1 MRLHAQTGSRKTAV
15 ATSALSLAA
24 IAMLAL
30 TGCSPQSAAAGD
42 NAKEGK
48 TETETITIATLPTG
62 DDPMAVNP
70 IEALGELITAET
82 GMQVEIVDAPDYLG
96 VVEAVRA
103 DHVDIALMSAFPSA
117 LAVNTGEVDA
127 LMTWPGSPDPV
138 STCYVLKDSPITSV
152 EELKGKTV
160 AFADPGSSS
169 GFFMPVHLLDSVGLE
184 RDVDYEAMF
193 TGGHDRSAIAVK
205 EGQVDAACTAT
216 MLMGMTG
223 TDYFPFEEGETRAI
237 GTSVPMDVSMAVIAS
252 QKMSDSKR
260 EALLEALPRV
270 FVAENEDQLGVYAE
284 AGIIGVEPTLEPER
298 SVFQSLVNV
307 AAVAGVDIADLK

>member
-1 MRLHAQTGSRKTAV
+1 MNTRSILGV
-15 ATSALSLAA
+15 GALSLASLLA
-24 IAMLAL
+24 I
-30 TGCSPQSAAAGD
+30 TGCSGSASADSAEAD
-42 NAKEGK
+42 V
-48 TETETITIATLPTG
+48 IRIATLPAG
-62 DDPMAVNP
+62 DDPTAVNP
-70 IEALGELITAET
+70 IVALGELITAET
-82 GMQVEIVDAPDYLG
+82 GLRVEITDAPDYLG

-138 STCYVLKDSPITSV
+138 SKCYVLADSPIQSV

-184 RDVDYEAMF
+184 RDVDYDAMF

-216 MLMGMTG
+216 MLTQMTG
-223 TDYFPFEEGETRAI
+223 TDYFPFEEGDVRFI
-237 GTSVPMDVSMAVIAS
+237 GESLPMDVSMAVIAS
-252 QKMSDSKR
+252 QGMNDAKR
-260 EALLEALPRV
+260 QALLSGLPTVFAEENAEA
-270 FVAENEDQLGVYAE
+270 LGVYAE
-284 AGIIGVEPTLEPER
+284 AGIVGVDPILEPGREA
-298 SVFQSLVNV
+298 FQPLVDV
-307 AAVAGVDIADLK
+307 AAVAGVDISDLK

>member
-1 MRLHAQTGSRKTAV
+1 MNIRSLTGLGALTLVGAV
-15 ATSALSLAA
+15 
-24 IAMLAL
+24 AL
-30 TGCSPQSAAAGD
+30 TGCTAEASADESAD
-42 NAKEGK
+42 
-48 TETETITIATLPTG
+48 IIRIATLPTG
-62 DDPMAVNP
+62 DDPTAVNP
-70 IEALGELITAET
+70 IEELGALIEAET
-82 GMQVEIVDAPDYLG
+82 GREVEIIDAPDYLG

-138 STCYVLKDSPITSV
+138 SKCYVLADSPIQSV

-184 RDVDYEAMF
+184 RDADYDALF

-216 MLMGMTG
+216 MLTKMLG
-223 TDYFPFEEGETRAI
+223 TDFFPFEEGDIRFI
-237 GTSVPMDVSMAVIAS
+237 GESIPMDVSMAVIAS
-252 QKMSDSKR
+252 QAMSDAKR
-260 EALLEALPRV
+260 DALLEALPKV
-270 FVAENEDQLGVYAE
+270 FVEENKDALGVYAE
-284 AGIIGVEPTLEPER
+284 AGMMGVDPVLAPGR
-298 SVFQSLVNV
+298 DAFQSLVDV
-307 AAVAGVDIADLK
+307 AAVAGVDISDLK